1 MRYYKSMPTKTKE
14 YSLYDPGN
22 LVVCRTDVYSSVP
35 IDGNAGAPNM
45 IPAGTVGLVVARGDD
60 TAGFKDH
67 FQVQFLGDIMWW
79 VRPDEI
85 EPYVDYFYGKQ
96 K

>member
-1 MRYYKSMPTKTKE
+1 MPTKTRE
-14 YSLYDPGN
+14 YSLYDPGS

-35 IDGNAGAPNM
+35 IDGSGGSNM
-45 IPAGTVGLVVARGDD
+45 IPAGTVGLIVARGDD
-60 TAGFKDH
+60 QAGFKNH
-67 FQVQFLGDIMWW
+67 FQVQLLGKILWW

>member
-1 MRYYKSMPTKTKE
+1 MPTKTKE
-14 YSLYDPGN
+14 YSLYDPGS
-22 LVVCRTDVYSSVP
+22 LVVCRTDVYSSSP
-35 IDGNAGAPNM
+35 IDGDAGNKNM
-45 IPAGTVGLVVARGDD
+45 IPAGFRN
-60 TAGFKDH
+60 H
-67 FQVQFLGDIMWW
+67 FQVQFLGKILWW